1 MSGKLP
7 MLRFLPLALA
17 MALSLPGRGGADA
30 IVTDARLGMHGR
42 ETHFVLDLTAPL
54 PVERVFTLSGPYR
67 VVIDLPNAREQRDFS
82 NEHANVGIVA
92 AYRSGR
98 YRPDTFRVV
107 LDLKGPARVLRHFML
122 SPSADQGYRH
132 VFHLE
137 PVSAE
142 TFARERRAVRL
153 TAAALPAPPAPTV
166 KPDRPAGKRLIVIDP
181 GHGGIDPGATRG
193 KTIYEKRITLEIAKR
208 LKAELKTSGRY
219 EVVLTRDRDV
229 FVALRDRMALANRLK
244 AELFV
249 SIHADSISKRRVRGA
264 SVYTLSDEASDPE
277 AAAFAA
283 RENKA
288 DLVAGIGMAYFD
300 EEPEA
305 GMILIDLGQ
314 TYAKNCSERF
324 SQLLVG
330 ELGKSQRLLRK
341 PRRSAGFAVL
351 KAPGVPSVL
360 VELGYLSN
368 KQDARRLISAKH
380 QAKLA
385 RAVRRAVDRF
395 FQPECDMYGPDVSSA
410 RN

>member
-7 MLRFLPLALA
+7 MLRFLPLALWL
-17 MALSLPGRGGADA
+17 ALSLPGRGDADA
-30 IVTDARLGMHGR
+30 IVSDARLGVHGR
-42 ETHFVLDLTAPL
+42 ETHFVLDLTAPV

-67 VVIDLPNAREQRDFS
+67 VVIDLPNAPAQQDLS
-82 NEHANVGIVA
+82 NEHADIGIVA

-107 LDLKGPARVLRHFML
+107 LDLKGPARVLRHFTL

-137 PVSAE
+137 PVTAE

-193 KTIYEKRITLEIAKR
+193 KTIYEKRITIEIAKR
-208 LKAELKTSGRY
+208 LKAELETSGRY
-219 EVVLTRDRDV
+219 EVVLTRERDV

-249 SIHADSISKRRVRGA
+249 SIHADSIGKRRVRGA

-288 DLVAGIGMAYFD
+288 DLVAGIDMADYD
-300 EEPEA
+300 EDT
-305 GMILIDLGQ
+305 GMILIDLSQ
-314 TYAKNCSERF
+314 RQAKNCSERF
-324 SQLLVG
+324 SKYLVG
-330 ELGKSQRLLRK
+330 ELGRSQRLLRK
-341 PRRSAGFAVL
+341 PQRSAGFAVL

-368 KQDARRLISAKH
+368 KYDARRLISAKH
-380 QAKLA
+380 QASLA

-395 FQPECDMYGPDVSSA
+395 FRPECKMWPDVSDS